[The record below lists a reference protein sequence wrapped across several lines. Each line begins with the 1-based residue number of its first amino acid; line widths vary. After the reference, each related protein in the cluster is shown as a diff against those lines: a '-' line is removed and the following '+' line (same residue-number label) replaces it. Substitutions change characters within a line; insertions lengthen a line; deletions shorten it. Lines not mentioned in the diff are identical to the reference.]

1 VSRIYDVTLGAAIGA
16 SANIP
21 AMGDKVKVYSAPQ
34 GAVTIRTDTGESYTL
49 LEGQGFTLPPGKTFR
64 DLIVS
69 NGVAIG
75 QTCQIFAGDA
85 RIEDSRVTG
94 TVRIIDSSKDRS
106 LAGRL
111 FFGSDSV
118 AANATQ
124 FGIVT
129 CGANGANVAV
139 RGLHVSSDVAG
150 SILLGTITSAGTA
163 TPYTNPVPN
172 RYIGQAASTARTFGS
187 LTAAITPSG
196 AEAPGFAGV
205 ARVFVPANTD
215 LYVPLADPLILTG
228 TRGLVAT
235 GQLVNR
241 QLNVAFELEEF

>member
-34 GAVTIRTDTGESYTL
+34 GAVTVRTDTGESYTL

-85 RIEDSRVTG
+85 RIEDSRITG
-94 TVRIIDSSKDRS
+94 TVRIIDSSKDRT

-111 FFGSDSV
+111 FFGSESI
-118 AANATQ
+118 AATPAV

-129 CGANGANVAV
+129 LGANGANVAV
-139 RGLHVSSDVAG
+139 RGLHISSDLAG
-150 SILLGTITSAGTA
+150 SILFGTITSAGTA
-163 TPYTNPVPN
+163 TPFTNPVAN
-172 RYIGQAASTARTFGS
+172 RYIGQAASTARTSGS
-187 LTAAITPSG
+187 TTAGITPTAG
-196 AEAPGFAGV
+196 EAPGFAGL
-205 ARVFVPANTD
+205 ARVYVPANTD

-235 GQLVNR
+235 GQIVNR
-241 QLNVAFELEEF
+241 QVNVCFELEEF